1 LPKQQASKIYLL
13 ENGIK
18 IGVIGLSTLETPS
31 TTDGFLKNKFPPFIF
46 NDYLP
51 VVLKESK

>member
-1 LPKQQASKIYLL
+1 LPKQKASKIYLL